1 MGELFKKVFKGDFI
15 LWITIGLLLLV
26 SSIEMFSAI
35 SQEAFRR
42 SNHLAPFFSHIQML
56 GLGLIAMIIVH
67 RFPYRYIRGL
77 NYLILPIALV
87 LLVLLP
93 FIGVEANNA
102 IRAIKVL
109 GFEFQPLELAK
120 FSTIV
125 FISDMLARNQKEG
138 QTADK
143 AFWPI
148 ISVLGIFCLL
158 IAPQNLSTAVML
170 FGVGILLMMIGR
182 ISFAKLGITIG
193 VLAALLLSLYVIS
206 HYFQPQFLGRLNTW
220 VGRIDDFVSEINEP
234 SADKTYVITDDNM
247 QIMHSK
253 IAIAHG
259 MTPAGPGNSTQ
270 RDFLPLAFSDFIYA
284 IVIEE
289 YGLAGGIFIMLL
301 YLIILFRSGR
311 IATQCDKA
319 YPTFMVVGLSLL
331 IVIQA
336 FISMAVASH
345 LGPVTGQPLPL
356 ISRGGTSIIMTSVYL
371 GIILNISQYIKKEEK
386 VSNNTTNAPADEAQN
401 EVVSDSED
409 TAETA
414 SDTETRQTD
423 IK

>member
-42 SNHLAPFFSHIQML
+42 SNHLAPFLSHIQML
-56 GLGLIAMIIVH
+56 GLGLIVMIIMH
-67 RFPYRYIRGL
+67 RFPYRFIRGL
-77 NYLILPIALV
+77 NYFILPIAL
-87 LLVLLP
+87 LLLILLP
-93 FIGVEANNA
+93 FFGVEANNA
-102 IRAIKVL
+102 IRAIKIL

-148 ISVLGIFCLL
+148 IAVLGIFCLL

-170 FGVGILLMMIGR
+170 FGVGVLLMMIGR
-182 ISFAKLGITIG
+182 ISFAKLGITIS
-193 VLAALLLSLYVIS
+193 VLAAVLISLYVIS
-206 HYFQPQFLGRLNTW
+206 HYFQPEYLGRLNTW
-220 VGRIDDFVSEINEP
+220 VSRIDDFADEIKEP
-234 SADKTYVITDDNM
+234 TTEKTYVINDDNM

-289 YGLAGGIFIMLL
+289 YGLIGGLFIMLL
-301 YLIILFRSGR
+301 YLIILFRAGR

-319 YPTFMVVGLSLL
+319 YPTFLVIGLSLL

-371 GIILNISQYIKKEEK
+371 GIILNISQYIKKDEK
-386 VSNNTTNAPADEAQN
+386 EQGTHANINP
-401 EVVSDSED
+401 ED
-409 TAETA
+409 TANKETEEKA
-414 SDTETRQTD
+414 SEGEETEETTIQTD
-423 IK
+423 LK

>member
-42 SNHLAPFFSHIQML
+42 SNHLAPFLSHIQML
-56 GLGLIAMIIVH
+56 GLGLIVMIIMH
-67 RFPYRYIRGL
+67 RFPYRFIRGL
-77 NYLILPIALV
+77 NYFILPIAL
-87 LLVLLP
+87 LLLILLP
-93 FIGVEANNA
+93 FFGVEANNA
-102 IRAIKVL
+102 IRAIKIL

-148 ISVLGIFCLL
+148 IAVLGIFCLL

-170 FGVGILLMMIGR
+170 FGVGVLLMMIGR

-193 VLAALLLSLYVIS
+193 VLAAVLISLYVIS
-206 HYFQPQFLGRLNTW
+206 HYFQPEFLGRLNTW
-220 VGRIDDFVSEINEP
+220 VSRIDDFADEIKEP
-234 SADKTYVITDDNM
+234 TTEKTYVINDDNM

-289 YGLAGGIFIMLL
+289 YGLIGGLFIMLL
-301 YLIILFRSGR
+301 YLIILFRAGR

-319 YPTFMVVGLSLL
+319 YPTFLVIGLSLL

-371 GIILNISQYIKKEEK
+371 GIILNISQYIKKDEK
-386 VSNNTTNAPADEAQN
+386 EQGTHANNNP
-401 EVVSDSED
+401 ED
-409 TAETA
+409 TANKETEEKA
-414 SDTETRQTD
+414 SEGEETEETTIQTD
-423 IK
+423 LK

>member
-42 SNHLAPFFSHIQML
+42 SNHLAPFLSHIQML
-56 GLGLIAMIIVH
+56 GLGLIVMIIMH
-67 RFPYRYIRGL
+67 RFPYRFIRGL
-77 NYLILPIALV
+77 NYFILPIAL
-87 LLVLLP
+87 LLLILLP
-93 FIGVEANNA
+93 FFGVEANNA
-102 IRAIKVL
+102 IRAIKIL

-148 ISVLGIFCLL
+148 IAVLGIFCLL

-170 FGVGILLMMIGR
+170 FGVGVLLMMIGR

-193 VLAALLLSLYVIS
+193 VLAAVLISLYVIS
-206 HYFQPQFLGRLNTW
+206 HYFQPEYLGRLNTW
-220 VGRIDDFVSEINEP
+220 VSRIDDFADEIKEP
-234 SADKTYVITDDNM
+234 TTEKTYVINDDNM

-289 YGLAGGIFIMLL
+289 YGLIGGLFIMLL
-301 YLIILFRSGR
+301 YLIILFRAGR

-319 YPTFMVVGLSLL
+319 YPTFLVIGLSLL

-371 GIILNISQYIKKEEK
+371 GIILNISQYIKKDEK
-386 VSNNTTNAPADEAQN
+386 EQGTHANNNP
-401 EVVSDSED
+401 ED
-409 TAETA
+409 TANKETEEKA
-414 SDTETRQTD
+414 SEGEETEETTIQTD
-423 IK
+423 LK